1 MRRRPRHLASYLA
14 ISASLALIGAG
25 YAATERLADLAGHE
39 GLVAVLVHWLDAA
52 R

>member
-1 MRRRPRHLASYLA
+1 MRRRPRHFTWYLA

-25 YAATERLADLAGHE
+25 YVATERLADLAGHE
-39 GLVAVLVHWLDAA
+39 GLVAVFVHRLDAA